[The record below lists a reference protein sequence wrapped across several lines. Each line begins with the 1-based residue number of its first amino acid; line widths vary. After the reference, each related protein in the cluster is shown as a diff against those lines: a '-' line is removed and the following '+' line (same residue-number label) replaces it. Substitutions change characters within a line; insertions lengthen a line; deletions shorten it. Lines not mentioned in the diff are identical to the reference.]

1 MRRTR
6 NWLPVVLATGIGALA
21 CSERADSPVVGPLPP
36 ATLDRL
42 QIEPGGATDAVAGMT
57 LQLEARA
64 TYSDGSTALVTRE
77 ARWESLAAGVATI
90 DAGGLVAFLAG
101 GEARIRAT
109 YFNRAADRTIRV
121 RPRAAT
127 LVGRIQS
134 IAALE
139 DCDGGAG
146 GRGDFTFLVA
156 LADRR
161 SLYVYSHR
169 YRLELASGETHQ
181 AGTIWN
187 LDVVEEPGESA
198 EVVFEATEF
207 DPGGPDPRMNNR
219 RGAAAFSWTTA
230 GGWSP
235 EPGRAR
241 QITLGQSGCSVR
253 LHYQVDVR

>member
-6 NWLPVVLATGIGALA
+6 NWLPGVLATGIGALA
-21 CSERADSPVVGPLPP
+21 CSERADSPVAGPSAP
-36 ATLDRL
+36 AMLDRI
-42 QIEPGGATDAVAGMT
+42 QIEPSATIDAVAGTT

-64 TYSDGSTALVTRE
+64 TYTDGSTAIVTKE
-77 ARWESLAAGVATI
+77 ARWESLATAVATV
-90 DAGGLVAFLAG
+90 DANGRVALLAG

-109 YFNRAADRTIRV
+109 YVDRAAERTLTV
-121 RPRAAT
+121 RPRAGT
-127 LVGRIQS
+127 LVARIQS

-139 DCDGGAG
+139 DCDGATS

-161 SLYVYSHR
+161 SWHVFSHR
-169 YRLELASGETHQ
+169 YHLQLASGEAHQ
-181 AGTIWN
+181 TGLIWN
-187 LDVVEEPGESA
+187 LDVVEEAGEFA
-198 EVVFEATEF
+198 DVVFEATEN
-207 DPGGPDPRMNNR
+207 DAEGPDPRLSNR
-219 RGAAAFSWTTA
+219 RGAARFSWTTA